1 MATMSYNTTAIVDN
15 NHYFKKIDCLN
26 LSKTQA
32 RHIIS
37 GDPYTWFL
45 KDVTTA
51 TANDLCTTLSDIPVR
66 DIKKPMIYLDYYK
79 DPKPKNTTVVI
90 SQRQKITE
98 QYNINCIEYNR

>member
-1 MATMSYNTTAIVDN
+1 MSYNTRAIVDN

-51 TANDLCTTLSDIPVR
+51 TANDLCTTLSDIPVKN
-66 DIKKPMIYLDYYK
+66 IGIPVMYQDYF
-79 DPKPKNTTVVI
+79 PQNINKNATVVTFPGT
-90 SQRQKITE
+90 KTTE
-98 QYNINCIEYNR
+98 YYNIKCIEFNR